1 MKTLSL
7 LEENLIRMD
16 IQTIKL
22 DVMQK
27 IMGVSTPSLLKKIN
41 DILDNEMV
49 VAYTV
54 EGKPLTKAM
63 YNERLHLAEQQLRSG
78 EYTAQEDLE
87 KEAENW

>member
-7 LEENLIRMD
+7 LQENIIAMD
-16 IQTIKL
+16 IQNTKL

-27 IMGVSTPSLLKKIN
+27 IMGVSTPSLLEKIN
-41 DILDNEMV
+41 DILDKEMV

-54 EGKPLTKAM
+54 EGTPLTKAM
-63 YNERLHLAEQQLRSG
+63 YNERLHLAEQQLQSG
-78 EYTAQEDLE
+78 EYTTQEDLE